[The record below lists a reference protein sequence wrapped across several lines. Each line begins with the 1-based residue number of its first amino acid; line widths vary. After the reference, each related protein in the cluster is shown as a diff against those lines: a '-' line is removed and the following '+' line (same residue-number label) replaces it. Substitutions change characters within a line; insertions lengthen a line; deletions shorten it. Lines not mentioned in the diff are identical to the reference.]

1 MKEPSSPTDGSQS
14 RAVVVTENAQDVVNV
29 DLDRWGCLAEAVL
42 RAEGESG
49 ELTLTFVDAA
59 DIIDLKIEHFG
70 DAGEHPSDVLSFPLD
85 IDAMEGDDVPRLL
98 GDVVICPE
106 VADLQASTHAGT
118 FDDEIALLVVH
129 GILHIL
135 GFDHQSDADRHEM
148 QLREREHLIN
158 RFWHGEV
165 PEGFSFD
172 HRSEVRS

>member
-14 RAVVVTENAQDVVNV
+14 HAVVVTENAQDIVKV
-29 DLDRWGCLAEAVL
+29 DLDRWGHLAEAVL

-59 DIIDLKIEHFG
+59 DIIDLKLEHFG
-70 DAGEHPSDVLSFPLD
+70 DAGKHPTDVLSFPLD
-85 IDAMEGDDVPRLL
+85 VDVSESDDVPRLI

-106 VADLQASTHAGT
+106 VANLQATTHAGT

-135 GFDHQSDADRHEM
+135 GFDHESDADRHEM

-158 RFWHGEV
+158 HFWHSEV

-172 HRSEVRS
+172 HRAEVRS

>member
-1 MKEPSSPTDGSQS
+1 MKEPSSPTDGSRS
-14 RAVVVTENAQDVVNV
+14 HAVVVTENAQDVINV
-29 DLDRWGCLAEAVL
+29 DLDRWGRLAEAVL

-59 DIIDLKIEHFG
+59 VIIDLKIEYFG
-70 DAGEHPSDVLSFPLD
+70 DAGEHPTDVLSFPLD
-85 IDAMEGDDVPRLL
+85 VDAMEGDDVPRLL

-106 VADLQASTHAGT
+106 VANLQASTHAGT

-135 GFDHQSDADRHEM
+135 GSDHESDADRHEM
-148 QLREREHLIN
+148 QLREREHLIYQ
-158 RFWHGEV
+158 FWHGEV
-165 PEGFSFD
+165 PEGFSFA

>member
-14 RAVVVTENAQDVVNV
+14 HAVVVTENAQDVVNV
-29 DLDRWGCLAEAVL
+29 DLDRWGRLARPFCA
-42 RAEGESG
+42 RGESG

-70 DAGEHPSDVLSFPLD
+70 DAGEHPTDVLSFPLD
-85 IDAMEGDDVPRLL
+85 VDVREGDDVPRLL

-135 GFDHQSDADRHEM
+135 GFDHESDAERHEM
-148 QLREREHLIN
+148 QLRERNISSISSGMVRCLMGSVLITGQ
-158 RFWHGEV
+158 R
-165 PEGFSFD
+165 
-172 HRSEVRS
+172 

>member
-1 MKEPSSPTDGSQS
+1 MKEPSSPTDGSRS
-14 RAVVVTENAQDVVNV
+14 RAGVVTENAQDVVDV
-29 DLDRWGCLAEAVL
+29 DLDQWGRLAEAVL

-70 DAGEHPSDVLSFPLD
+70 DEGEHPTDVLSFPLD
-85 IDAMEGDDVPRLL
+85 IDATEGDDVPRLL
-98 GDVVICPE
+98 GDVVICPA
-106 VADLQASTHAGT
+106 VASLQASTHAGT

-135 GFDHQSDADRHEM
+135 GFDHESDADRHAM
-148 QLREREHLIN
+148 QSREREHLIN
-158 RFWHGEV
+158 EFWHGEV
-165 PEGFSFD
+165 PAGFSFD